1 MINDDG
7 NSFENCI
14 DPFVMLS
21 SCDDVVVTGTK
32 KNV

>member
-14 DPFVMLS
+14 DSFGMLS